1 MKRTPVEKLTEG
13 SAIDSTYLVSRANL
27 KPYSRGKMLSLKLS
41 DQTGLVDAVMWDKAE
56 QAYPIA
62 QSGKIIRVRGT
73 VGQYQGS
80 LQITVQSVAPHEIAP
95 EEIREFVPVSERSPE
110 EMRSEIESY
119 IPTLA
124 SEPIQALWRR
134 FLDDEETWHL
144 FTKAPGG
151 KRWHHA
157 YLGGLMEHTC
167 SVLKLADFFA
177 KTYPAADR
185 DLVLSGALFHDI
197 GKVHELSYAT
207 SFDYT
212 NEGRLL
218 GHIVIGNEMVCNY
231 ARTIEGF
238 PEDKLLFLRHLI
250 LSHHDDLGGSP
261 VVSMTKE
268 AFLLHHADRLDSQ
281 FVAVCREIEE
291 ASAQPGGEWSGFIN
305 LLERQLYVGKSG
317 AAKSEER

>member
-1 MKRTPVEKLTEG
+1 MTRTPVERLTEG
-13 SAIDSTYLVSRANL
+13 STIDSTYLVNRANL

-41 DQTGLVDAVMWDKAE
+41 DKTGLVDAVMWDKAE

-62 QSGKIIRVRGT
+62 QSGKIVRVRGT
-73 VGQYQGS
+73 VGQYQSS
-80 LQITVQSVAPHEIAP
+80 LQITVQAILPHEVTP
-95 EEIREFVPVSERSPE
+95 QEIREFIPVSERSPE
-110 EMRSEIESY
+110 EMRAEIESY
-119 IPTLA
+119 IETLK
-124 SEPIQALWRR
+124 SDFIKSLWRR
-134 FLDDEETWHL
+134 FLDDEATWHL
-144 FTKAPGG
+144 FTLAPGG

-157 YLGGLMEHTC
+157 FLGGLLEHTC
-167 SVLKLADFFA
+167 SVIKLADFFA
-177 KTYPAADR
+177 RTYPAADR
-185 DLVLSGALFHDI
+185 DLVLSGALFHDV
-197 GKVHELSYAT
+197 GKVRELSYET

-212 NEGRLL
+212 DEGRLL

-231 ARTIEGF
+231 ARSIEGF

-281 FVAVCREIEE
+281 FAAVCREIEE

-305 LLERQLYVGKSG
+305 LLERQLYLGR
-317 AAKSEER
+317 SETSKDKER